1 MGACG
6 KARTVGVEADGDE
19 GAGDAV
25 VGSLGGG
32 GDGQGA
38 ARRSMGE
45 AMAGAE
51 GVAPSAHVPPD
62 GCDAAIEGGIVVRS
76 EPWPGSID
84 GEEAVATKAVGR
96 NSARTYSIVSN
107 VPIAR
112 MHTGFQPMNSKV
124 SAGGGWAKGFNSQL
138 VVLFKPFCHAL
149 DL

>member
-1 MGACG
+1 MAACG
-6 KARTVGVEADGDE
+6 EARTVGVEADGGE
-19 GAGDAV
+19 GEGDAV

-62 GCDAAIEGGIVVRS
+62 GRDAAVEGGIVVGS

-84 GEEAVATKAVGR
+84 GEEAVAAKAVGEGSDR
-96 NSARTYSIVSN
+96 THVKVHTGSPAEGPEVSAEHVVAEAAEVVGSSARHKSAEEV
-107 VPIAR
+107 AR
-112 MHTGFQPMNSKV
+112 PRSD
-124 SAGGGWAKGFNSQL
+124 A
-138 VVLFKPFCHAL
+138 VL
-149 DL
+149 